1 MEVRRLPES
10 ELTHHGIKGQKWG
23 VQNGPPYPLDRK
35 KEFNLAK
42 KKAKKLFNNTG
53 KFYEKSKATQSV
65 VNSKDMQDQVKKVHQ
80 SIENQLIKQIKKDM
94 DDDEYANMIMRN
106 DDMLWDYM
114 VEDLHV
120 VGDWTGAFEKYAKQN
135 PEYKKALTDYK
146 REQKIYKEKTKN
158 YVNKIVGEYGDQP
171 VSSDYKYKDFVE
183 EVIDDVTDT
192 YDRTDWHPALK
203 TIK

>member
-1 MEVRRLPES
+1 
-10 ELTHHGIKGQKWG
+10 
-23 VQNGPPYPLDRK
+23 
-35 KEFNLAK
+35 
-42 KKAKKLFNNTG
+42 
-53 KFYEKSKATQSV
+53 
-65 VNSKDMQDQVKKVHQ
+65 MQDQVKKVQQ
-80 SIENQLIKQIKKDM
+80 SIEKIENIENKHYKDIVKIVKPQLIKQIKKDM
-94 DDDEYANMIMRN
+94 DDDEYADLIIQN

-146 REQKIYKEKTKN
+146 REQKIYKEKTKD

-183 EVIDDVTDT
+183 DVIDDITDS